1 METSDVLLVDTVYYV
16 DVFYEWLYNRDQI
29 DCYQNVLT
37 KLNVASKYKDQ
48 NGFFFFFNQWTTL
61 S

>member
-1 METSDVLLVDTVYYV
+1 METSNVLLVDTVYYV
-16 DVFYEWLYNRDQI
+16 GVFYEWLYNRDQI

-48 NGFFFFFNQWTTL
+48 NGFFFF
-61 S
+61 

>member
-48 NGFFFFFNQWTTL
+48 NGFFFFNQWTTL